1 MSSTKVT
8 PTGDNGVKR
17 RRSSLRRF
25 ATHNDQTSTAHKY
38 ANKKVRLK
46 HVLKVSQEYH
56 GFRSMFIAAAA
67 AFAFMNVSSYH
78 FEFPGDSFTQAAVLN
93 LWTSTK
99 DGRSVWDVT
108 SMENSGKY
116 TVDWLADHVQASLDA
131 GSTDTLLIENQYRVL
146 AYHITLEYTDPSMLY
161 HNKSKNTNEY
171 CAHGFGRGNPCR
183 SVYSYRRPMS
193 DADYQQYTTWN
204 KDLSPDIKAALR
216 PNPNSTN
223 LIDALRTLRA
233 LSHDTDHWLTTQSHV
248 APDDAMSQT
257 TSSSILE
264 GPPFYIPKRSTEMPS
279 WLMVRM
285 LYDTDNGPWNYYED
299 SSRRIIVLSGM
310 GFTFPFISAA
320 DFLNSNKPAS
330 FYAYRVGESGFYDQ
344 YWVNK
349 LGGTVGML
357 ECWNVGMLE
366 CWNVGMF

>member
-161 HNKSKNTNEY
+161 HNK
-171 CAHGFGRGNPCR
+171 H
-183 SVYSYRRPMS
+183 
-193 DADYQQYTTWN
+193 Q
-204 KDLSPDIKAALR
+204 
-216 PNPNSTN
+216 
-223 LIDALRTLRA
+223 
-233 LSHDTDHWLTTQSHV
+233 
-248 APDDAMSQT
+248 
-257 TSSSILE
+257 
-264 GPPFYIPKRSTEMPS
+264 
-279 WLMVRM
+279 
-285 LYDTDNGPWNYYED
+285 
-299 SSRRIIVLSGM
+299 
-310 GFTFPFISAA
+310 
-320 DFLNSNKPAS
+320 
-330 FYAYRVGESGFYDQ
+330 
-344 YWVNK
+344 
-349 LGGTVGML
+349 
-357 ECWNVGMLE
+357 
-366 CWNVGMF
+366 